1 MQLLSEKT
9 TVQQNSKC
17 VNDMALDEFIRWLCL
32 IQAIEVVSARAE
44 QLNIDFNRCLSI
56 KPNTVNVYITEIF
69 PSVRANFMLENNI
82 KFQ

>member
-1 MQLLSEKT
+1 MQLLSEKI
-9 TVQQNSKC
+9 TVQQNNKP
-17 VNDMALDEFIRWLCL
+17 VDDMALDEFVRWLCL
-32 IQAIEVVSARAE
+32 IQAVEVVSAKAE

-56 KPNTVNVYITEIF
+56 KSNTVNKYITEIF